1 MVDEVA
7 KLKEELA
14 QQGRRFLT
22 KENALS
28 EELRVVRNAEREAN
42 KKFQEQGQE
51 YTTLLTRVVPLR
63 VEIADLK
70 DALKEKDDKITNIE
84 GRSMTREVLLGQ
96 VEGELATC
104 Q

>member
-1 MVDEVA
+1 MA

>member
-1 MVDEVA
+1 VVDEVA